1 MAEATPGGR
10 DEEGL
15 TTVTVQGMAYGIKGP
30 LTLYAPGETR
40 RFGIASSDPAGGSVR
55 PADPEQVAT
64 SYLEDLL
71 RRGRVEIPA
80 EHRTDVAVVD
90 DSPTRLKTHEIAR
103 SETTEGLALVRR
115 CFD

>member
-1 MAEATPGGR
+1 M
-10 DEEGL
+10 
-15 TTVTVQGMAYGIKGP
+15 
-30 LTLYAPGETR
+30 
-40 RFGIASSDPAGGSVR
+40 R

-80 EHRTDVAVVD
+80 ENRSHVAIVD
-90 DSPTRLKTHEIAR
+90 DSPRLKTHEIVR
-103 SETTEGLALVRR
+103 SETADGLALVRR